1 MLPRNNEAQELLI
14 SKLPNLRRDLA
25 SRFSYSFGG
34 KFEQIGGTGDGSSGG
49 GGTCEEIQR
58 IDKNTIDKLF
68 D

>member
-1 MLPRNNEAQELLI
+1 MLFKNGHIENSVEAVDI
-14 SKLPNLRRDLA
+14 RVTD
-25 SRFSYSFGG
+25 G